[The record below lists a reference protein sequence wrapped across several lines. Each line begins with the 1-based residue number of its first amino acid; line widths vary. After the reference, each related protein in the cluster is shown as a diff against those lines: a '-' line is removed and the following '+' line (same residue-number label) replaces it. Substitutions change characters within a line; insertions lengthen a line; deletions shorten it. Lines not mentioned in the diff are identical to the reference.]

1 MAKRS
6 KLPIN
11 VYQVK
16 DEFAGKIKLETG
28 EGETLLDHNT
38 PQLALATLY
47 EGSDLAKGYIE
58 LVASPEAAQ

>member
-6 KLPIN
+6 KSLIKM
-11 VYQVK
+11 YQVK

-28 EGETLLDHNT
+28 EGTTLLDHNT
-38 PQLALATLY
+38 PQLSLATLY

-58 LVASPEAAQ
+58 LVASAEAA